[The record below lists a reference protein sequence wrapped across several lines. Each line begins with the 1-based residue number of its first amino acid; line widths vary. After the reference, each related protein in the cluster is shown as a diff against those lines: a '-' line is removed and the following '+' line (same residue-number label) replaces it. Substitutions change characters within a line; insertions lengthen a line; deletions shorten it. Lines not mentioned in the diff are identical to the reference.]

1 MSPPRARLGLVALL
15 LALWP
20 SLAVGQGRV
29 IPAPGADSVE
39 VVAGAQY
46 GAGGFHRFLFGSN
59 YRDLWTTL
67 IEVPVLDLRTYAG
80 GLRPLKA
87 GGGNQTKSLHLV
99 TPDGVDY
106 VFRGVYKADAIAPA
120 YNGTAVETVV
130 RDQTSTNDP
139 GGPLVAA
146 RLLEA
151 AGVLHATPVFAVMP
165 DDTLLGEFRKE
176 FAGQLGLIEE
186 SPGTPKH
193 HAGFAGAAAIID
205 SDSLRS
211 LLDRDP
217 EEQVDARAFL
227 AARLMDMLFN
237 DWDRH
242 PGQWK
247 WAQMK
252 SSPPTA
258 WLPIPRDRDK
268 TFISSGGVV
277 IKMAGL
283 ARPTVYPFTSSY
295 PSVRALTWNS
305 LALDRRLL
313 DGLEKPVWDSV
324 AAALVSRLSDSVID
338 EAVRA
343 VPPEYLPASPRLALT
358 LKQRRDGLP
367 GAADRFYRAL
377 AAAVDIHA
385 PDAADRATVIRMDD
399 RTVDVRLQSGPGMP
413 WFVRRFDPTETREI
427 RIYLHGGDDTA
438 LVTGTVEQSITVR
451 IIGGDGT
458 NLLMDSS
465 LVGGARHPTRLYD
478 NTTVSGIS
486 YGPDTLFDRRP
497 WVRQAGRLVPPGP
510 DAGGRLRP
518 IAAFSIGDLGVIFGL
533 GLARDRY
540 GFRRRPYASQVGFEA
555 EYATGVNG
563 FRIGVDADHRLE
575 SSPVHFTGLA
585 RMSQLQLTNFYGFGN
600 TTPGTPAEFY
610 QVRQQQWLL
619 LPAVAIGDDR
629 RSELSLGPVA
639 QYSVTDSTP
648 QRFVTDSQPYG
659 SGDFGEAGLRF
670 DFAHDG
676 RDQTGNPHRGYRLN
690 LTGTFFPAIWNVNSA
705 FGAITAAAATYLTIP
720 IPLRPVLALRGSAR
734 EVFGT
739 YPFQESAFVGG
750 RSTVRTLVP
759 QRYAGDASLSGTV
772 ELRLPLASFALV
784 LPLDVG
790 LFGFFDAGRVF
801 VDGNSPGGWHTAAGG
816 GVWIG
821 VMSPATAITVTVASG
836 AGQTLVLIGTGLS
849 F

>member
-1 MSPPRARLGLVALL
+1 ML
-15 LALWP
+15 LALCP
-20 SLAVGQGRV
+20 SLALGQGAMSS
-29 IPAPGADSVE
+29 IPGADSVE
-39 VVAGAQY
+39 VVAGPQY
-46 GAGGFHRFLFGSN
+46 QAGGLHRFFYGSN
-59 YRDLWTTL
+59 YRDLWTKP
-67 IEVPVLDLRTYAG
+67 IRVPVLDLQTYAG
-80 GLRPLKA
+80 GLRPVKA

-120 YNGTAVETVV
+120 YNGTVVETVV

-146 RLLEA
+146 RLLDA
-151 AGVLHATPVFAVMP
+151 ADVLHVTPVFAVMP
-165 DDTLLGEFRKE
+165 DDTLLGKFRKE
-176 FAGQLGLIEE
+176 FAGQLGLLEE

-211 LLDRDP
+211 LLDSDP
-217 EEQVDARAFL
+217 REQVDAPAFL

-247 WAQMK
+247 WARMQA
-252 SSPPTA
+252 SPPTV

-277 IKMAGL
+277 IKLAGL
-283 ARPTVYPFTSSY
+283 ARPTVYPFTGSY

-313 DGLEKPVWDSV
+313 DGLAKPVWDSV

-343 VPPEYLPASPRLALT
+343 VPPEYLAASPRLAST

-367 GAADRFYRAL
+367 GASDRFYRAL

-385 PDAADRATVIRMDD
+385 PDAPD
-399 RTVDVRLQSGPGMP
+399 RTTVARKDDGTVEVQLQSGAGAPY
-413 WFVRRFDPTETREI
+413 FLRRFDPKETREI
-427 RIYLHGGDDTA
+427 RLYLHGGDDTA
-438 LVTGTVEQSITVR
+438 LVTGKVEQSITVR

-465 LVGGARHPTRLYD
+465 RVGGSTDPTHLYD
-478 NTTVSGIS
+478 NGTVSGIS

-497 WVRQAGRLVPPGP
+497 WVRQGGRSVPPGP
-510 DAGGRLRP
+510 DAGSRLGP
-518 IAAFSIGDLGVIFGL
+518 IAAFSIGDLGVILGL
-533 GLARDRY
+533 GLSRDRY

-563 FRIGVDADHRLE
+563 FRVGVDADHRLE
-575 SSPVHFTGLA
+575 SSPVHFMGLA

-600 TTPGTPAEFY
+600 TTPGTPSEFY

-619 LPAVAIGDDR
+619 QPAVAIGDDR
-629 RSELSLGPVA
+629 RSELSLGPVV

-648 QRFVTDSQPYG
+648 SFVTDSQPYG
-659 SGDFGEAGLRF
+659 SGDFGEAGLRV
-670 DFAHDG
+670 DFSHDG
-676 RDQTGNPHRGYRLN
+676 RDQTANPHHGYRLN

-705 FGAITAAAATYLTIP
+705 FSGITVAAATYLTIP
-720 IPLRPVLALRGSAR
+720 IPLRPVLALRGSAS
-734 EVFGT
+734 EVFGA

-759 QRYAGDASLSGTV
+759 QRYAGDASLSGTA
-772 ELRLPLASFALV
+772 ELRLALARFAFV

-790 LFGFFDAGRVF
+790 VFGFVDAGRVF
-801 VDGNSPGGWHTAAGG
+801 VDGSSPGGWHTAAGG
-816 GVWIG
+816 GVWVG

-836 AGQTLVLIGTGLS
+836 AGQTVVLIGTGLS